1 MKKLIILLFAVFIVG
16 CSSVKIETDNT
27 IVEEKEDYLAI
38 KDELN
43 SVDKYISDENLP
55 CDIKISLDRINKEEI
70 SYRAIIDNPKTDMY
84 NIKALLIHDY
94 FTEDIFPSIGIFDEP
109 QNLIIGNEEVK
120 GFELVGYIETSKD
133 IDVNLKLYLEYTDI
147 NGNIS
152 DIYYKYNPSEDVN
165 I

>member
-1 MKKLIILLFAVFIVG
+1 
-16 CSSVKIETDNT
+16 
-27 IVEEKEDYLAI
+27 
-38 KDELN
+38 
-43 SVDKYISDENLP
+43 
-55 CDIKISLDRINKEEI
+55 
-70 SYRAIIDNPKTDMY
+70 MY

>member
-1 MKKLIILLFAVFIVG
+1 MKKLLLLFSVILLVG
-16 CSSVKIETDNT
+16 CADVKVDSDST
-27 IVEEKEDYLAI
+27 IQKEKEDYLAL
-38 KDELN
+38 KNNLDTYTDYDKEEELPCN
-43 SVDKYISDENLP
+43 ITFSLDKTSDEEL
-55 CDIKISLDRINKEEI
+55 
-70 SYRAIIDNPKTDMY
+70 SYRVILDNPKIDMY

-109 QNLIIGNEEVK
+109 QSLIVGNDEIK

-133 IDVNLKLYLEYTDI
+133 IDINLKLYLEYTDK
-147 NGNIS
+147 NGNIN

>member
-1 MKKLIILLFAVFIVG
+1 MKKLLLLFSVILLVG
-16 CSSVKIETDNT
+16 CADVKVDSDST
-27 IVEEKEDYLAI
+27 IQKEKEDYLVL
-38 KDELN
+38 KNNLDTYTDYDKEEELPCN
-43 SVDKYISDENLP
+43 ITFSLDKTSDEEL
-55 CDIKISLDRINKEEI
+55 
-70 SYRAIIDNPKTDMY
+70 SYRVILDNPKIDMY

-109 QNLIIGNEEVK
+109 QNLIVGNDEIK

-133 IDVNLKLYLEYTDI
+133 IDINLKLYLEYTDK
-147 NGNIS
+147 NGNIN